1 MMTVTKRSLVC
12 AFIQNCWLG
21 IPALVSSS
29 AVGSVVCVHPFSR
42 SFSNI
47 GRSVGSRYF
56 TVLPKET
63 NDSERSNNQYQ
74 SEQARE
80 IARQKRYIE
89 TYLPCLIRQNRIPYE
104 MGVKI
109 KDGTLPLFMAYDL
122 VKSKLDAV
130 LSEKNRKNK
139 GSYPNFANLTRAVEG
154 TAVPGSHQPRTLKN
168 ELQNEVTK
176 YQQTS
181 RDEIRHFQH
190 KVADEGKT
198 ASKDLV
204 DKISSPSYKTK
215 PQQDP
220 RRLTTVVSGSQKT
233 SSGSATADI
242 ASNSSSHP
250 AGVAIPPKENSK
262 ILRSDDPS
270 QIYLRF
276 CLEDVGTVDDVYRA
290 TLNAAVSFPHDR
302 RPKIQ
307 QFFHF
312 GQTQNRSYVPHE
324 QDNVLV
330 QTIHT
335 AASGKDWIK
344 YPVNLEEIM
353 KAACIALC
361 GQNWSVF
368 NGNVIYFH
376 QNIVGKGDQ
385 FISRMQTRIPSTPF
399 GDVRLSASLDPHCVY
414 PFMKGFL
421 DGALAISGSPKA
433 PSTVKLNIFT
443 GKMLPKKTDQFLKNE
458 EQPDIY
464 QQFLNVEPQHLTF
477 LTRQALAALF
487 HAYST
492 NKKGDDSLTVK
503 QSIHITE

>member
-12 AFIQNCWLG
+12 AFVQNCWLG
-21 IPALVSSS
+21 VPALVSSS
-29 AVGSVVCVHPFSR
+29 AVGTVVYHNS
-42 SFSNI
+42 SFPSLSLRADLGI
-47 GRSVGSRYF
+47 RYF
-56 TVLPKET
+56 TVLPEET
-63 NDSERSNNQYQ
+63 NDNEGSHNQ
-74 SEQARE
+74 SLGEQARE
-80 IARQKRYIE
+80 NVRQKHYIE
-89 TYLPCLIRQNRIPYE
+89 MHLPDLIQQNRISYE

-122 VKSKLDAV
+122 VKNKVAAAETNSHR
-130 LSEKNRKNK
+130 RKE
-139 GSYPNFANLTRAVEG
+139 NLTQVIER
-154 TAVPGSHQPRTLKN
+154 TAVSNIRKPES
-168 ELQNEVTK
+168 LQDNLPKESIK
-176 YQQTS
+176 YRQTS
-181 RDEIRHFQH
+181 LHEISRFQH
-190 KVADEGKT
+190 VPVTTGDQG
-198 ASKDLV
+198 LV
-204 DKISSPSYKTK
+204 DKISASGGTEVDADRQQKSEARKKTISSR
-215 PQQDP
+215 D
-220 RRLTTVVSGSQKT
+220 SQKT
-233 SSGSATADI
+233 SSENTTTDI
-242 ASNSSSHP
+242 TPDSPNHSVIVDTP
-250 AGVAIPPKENSK
+250 AKNPQK

-276 CLEDVGTVDDVYRA
+276 CLEDPKTVDDVYRA
-290 TLNAAVSFPHDR
+290 TLNATVSFPHDR

-312 GQTQNRSYVPHE
+312 GQTQNRGYVPHE

-335 AASGKDWIK
+335 ATSNKDWIE

-353 KAACIALC
+353 KASCIALC

-376 QNIVGKGDQ
+376 QNIVGKEDQ

-414 PFMKGFL
+414 PFIKGFL
-421 DGALAISGSPKA
+421 DGASAISGSPKA

-443 GKMLPKKTDQFLKNE
+443 GKMPPKKTDQFLKNE
-458 EQPDIY
+458 KQPDIY
-464 QQFLNVEPQHLTF
+464 QQFLNIEPQHLTF

-503 QSIHITE
+503 QSIHITEKSMK